1 MESNLI
7 VAVAGALAMGV
18 VLGLIVGRVMAA
30 RERSALKHEAA
41 AARAELE
48 TLRTATADH
57 FNRAGEIFADLTE
70 RYVSFYRHLAR
81 GAESLANGRSPKF
94 PDTIVV
100 PATADEESTTLLD
113 S

>member
-1 MESNLI
+1 MESNLV
-7 VAVAGALAMGV
+7 VAVAAALAIGL
-18 VLGLIVGRVMAA
+18 VLGLIVGRAMAA
-30 RERSALKHEAA
+30 RERAALKRETAA
-41 AARAELE
+41 AHAELE
-48 TLRTATADH
+48 ALRTATGDH

-81 GAESLANGRSPKF
+81 GAESLANGRSHKF

-100 PATADEESTTLLD
+100 PATADEESATLLG